1 MHWAALTTCFFG
13 FLRVGEV
20 CSPTSASY
28 GPSWQL
34 CNTDIALDSN
44 TSPTKL
50 FITIKAFRLTQFI
63 RRSSITLGKTG
74 RQLCHMVSTLS
85 HIAQWGSQPGP
96 LFHFR
101 DGSFFM
107 QERFVR
113 EGRHL
118 LTAAGT
124 KPTPYSGHSFR
135 IGAAPTAAHAGLDAA
150 LIQTVGW

>member
-1 MHWAALTTCFFG
+1 MHWAGLTTCFFR
-13 FLRVGEV
+13 FLRAGEV

-50 FITIKAFRLTQFI
+50 FITIKAFRLTHFI
-63 RRSSITLGKTG
+63 RRSSITLGKMG
-74 RQLCHMVSTLS
+74 RQLWHMILTLS

-96 LFHFR
+96 LFRFR
-101 DGSFFM
+101 DDSFFT

-113 EGRHL
+113 EGRQL

-124 KPTPYSGHSFR
+124 KPTPYSGRSFR
-135 IGAAPTAAHAGLDAA
+135 IGTAPTAAHAGLDAA